1 LQFPSSISPTSIYI
15 RLAYCAFSLEDP
27 EGVIENAKKYLNH
40 PSICFIS
47 KEDITDFAYILGV
60 SKAASDENLRYFF
73 EYFLD
78 HPKFL
83 PFFASQ

>member
-1 LQFPSSISPTSIYI
+1 LQFPSSISPIRIY
-15 RLAYCAFSLEDP
+15 LCLSYCNFSFENP

-47 KEDITDFAYILGV
+47 NEEFKDLLFLLSA
-60 SKAASDENLRYFF
+60 SKTISDENLRYFF

-83 PFFASQ
+83 PFLANQ